1 MEGTKYLEI
10 GLKTDEL
17 HRRIGKGIPAG
28 SFMVIEG
35 ENASGKSILAQ
46 RLLYGFLKNG
56 NSVTY
61 ISSEL
66 TTQDFLEQMSSL
78 GYNVANYL
86 TEKRLLFVPVF
97 PRIGRVVPRRD
108 FIYRLMRAEAL
119 FRNQAVVIDTLDSLI
134 IDRLTKKDI
143 FTLVSFIKKVINMNK
158 TIIVTV
164 SPSGIDEETLKTLRS
179 IADIYFTIKM
189 KEVGGSIKRVINV
202 YRFRGASMTVAD
214 TIGFRVEPKV
224 GFVIEI
230 SSVA

>member
-66 TTQDFLEQMSSL
+66 TTQDFLEQMASL
-78 GYNVANYL
+78 GYNVATYL
-86 TEKRLLFVPVF
+86 TEKKLLFVPVF
-97 PRIGRVVPRRD
+97 PRIGRVVPRKD

-134 IDRLTKKDI
+134 IDKLTKKDI
-143 FTLVSFIKKVINMNK
+143 FSLVSFIKKVINMNK

-164 SPSGIDEETLKTLRS
+164 SPSNMDEETLKTLRS
-179 IADIYFTIKM
+179 ISDIYFTIKM
-189 KEVGGSIKRVINV
+189 REVGGSIKRVINV

>member
-1 MEGTKYLEI
+1 
-10 GLKTDEL
+10 
-17 HRRIGKGIPAG
+17 
-28 SFMVIEG
+28 MVIEG

>member
-10 GLKTDEL
+10 SLKTDEL

-66 TTQDFLEQMSSL
+66 TTRDFLEQMSSL
-78 GYNVANYL
+78 GYKVASYL

-119 FRNQAVVIDTLDSLI
+119 FRNQAIIVDTLDSLI
-134 IDRLTKKDI
+134 IDKLTKKDI
-143 FTLVSFIKKVINMNK
+143 FALISFIKKVINMNK
-158 TIIVTV
+158 TIIVTI

-179 IADIYFTIKM
+179 IADIYFAIKM
-189 KEVGGSIKRVINV
+189 REVGGSIKRVINV

-214 TIGFRVEPKV
+214 TIGFRVEPRV